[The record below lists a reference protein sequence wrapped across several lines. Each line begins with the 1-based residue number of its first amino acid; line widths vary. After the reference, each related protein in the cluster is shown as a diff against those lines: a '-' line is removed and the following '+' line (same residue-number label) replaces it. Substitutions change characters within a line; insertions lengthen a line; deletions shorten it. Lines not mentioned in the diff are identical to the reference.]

1 MEAGVHRKH
10 GKIVKPSLGNYGRQ
24 EYAILGAPCS
34 LIREIANKVATN
46 FRENFQVAYVDADH
60 KQSDN
65 SPSESGFNVFLT
77 DKIGW
82 GRLDSARPWNTFETK
97 NNLKDC
103 DLVLVN
109 GNHFGA
115 KSQIV
120 IIHPDKKESLERKLD
135 RLDNVRLVILA
146 EGIQA
151 PWSFLET
158 VLEGRQIPV
167 LHLED
172 TSGILD
178 WFSKETDA
186 AVPPLRGLVLAGGQ
200 SLRMG
205 RDKGLLEYH
214 GKPQRE
220 YLADLLKPLC
230 TEVFLSTRHD
240 QHLPQEGPYPALPDT
255 FLDLG
260 PFGALLSAFR
270 AFPDSAWLVLACD
283 LPLLDGDT
291 LELLVRERS
300 ACSLATAFYNEEKTF
315 PEPLITIWEP
325 KAYPTLLTH
334 LSQGSSCPR
343 KVLINNNIKLIHP
356 QDPRVLTNVNTPEEL
371 EAIHRK

>member
-10 GKIVKPSLGNYGRQ
+10 GKIVKPTLGDYGRN

-34 LIREIANKVATN
+34 LIKSLAAQIAGH
-46 FRENFQVAYVDADH
+46 FRDTVQVAYVDADH
-60 KQSDN
+60 KQSDT
-65 SPSESGFNVFLT
+65 SPSESGFNTFLT

-82 GRLDSARPWNTFETK
+82 GRLDSARPWNVFETK
-97 NNLKDC
+97 NHLKDC

-109 GNHFGA
+109 GNHFSA
-115 KSQIV
+115 KRQIV
-120 IIHPDKKESLERKLD
+120 VIHPEKKESLERKLD
-135 RLDNVRLVILA
+135 RLDDVRLVLLSD
-146 EGIQA
+146 GIHA
-151 PWSFLET
+151 PWPFLEH
-158 VLEGRQIPV
+158 VLEGRQIPM
-167 LHLED
+167 LSLAD
-172 TSGILD
+172 TPGILY
-178 WFSKETDA
+178 WFSQETKA
-186 AVPPLRGLVLAGGQ
+186 AIPPLRGLVLAGGQ

-230 TEVFLSTRHD
+230 TDVFLSTRHD
-240 QHLPQEGPYPALPDT
+240 QNLPQGSLYPSLPDT

-283 LPLLDGDT
+283 LPFMDGKT

-300 ACSLATAFYNEEKTF
+300 AESLATAFFNTDKNF

-343 KVLINNNIKLIHP
+343 KVLINNKIKLIQP
-356 QDPRVLTNVNTPEEL
+356 QNLRVLTNVNTPEEF
-371 EAIHRK
+371 EAIQVH